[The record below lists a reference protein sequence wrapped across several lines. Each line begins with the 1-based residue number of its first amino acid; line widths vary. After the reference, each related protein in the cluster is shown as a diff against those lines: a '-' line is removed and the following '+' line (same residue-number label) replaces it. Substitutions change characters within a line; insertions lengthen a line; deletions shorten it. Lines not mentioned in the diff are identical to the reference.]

1 MLRGGGRV
9 KLFYFTCVGSLKC
22 RGLGVFPGMAGPS
35 RDTGGCFLFLGMAG
49 GCFLFLGM
57 AGKKTLRPIDGWVPL
72 SRILVSDRF
81 FELFKVLRNLVCNAS
96 KKIVK

>member
-35 RDTGGCFLFLGMAG
+35 RDTG